1 MPWHRPAAARHPPQA
16 HLGTKNCTASMERC
30 VYRRRSDGIF
40 VFNLGKTWEKLQL
53 AARIIVAIENPQ
65 DIVAISA
72 RPYGQRAVLKFANY
86 TGARATVGR
95 HTPGAPHFL
104 QLLLLLAVV
113 LAVTYAEALYAEAAA
128 AATWSGRGCGSSRS
142 LARQCGAESGGGSKW
157 GRSPAQQ
164 DGMVG
169 PGSWRLPAMAR
180 TLRQQNG
187 R

>member
-16 HLGTKNCTASMERC
+16 HLGTKNCTASMERY

-86 TGARATVGR
+86 TGARAPVGR
-95 HTPGAPHFL
+95 HTPGAPHCL

-113 LAVTYAEALYAEAAA
+113 LAVTYAEALLMQRQRPHGVDGDAAA
-128 AATWSGRGCGSSRS
+128 AGAWHDSVERKVAA
-142 LARQCGAESGGGSKW
+142 ARNGGD
-157 GRSPAQQ
+157 RLAQQ
-164 DGMVG
+164 DGMVR

-180 TLRQQNG
+180 MLRQQNG